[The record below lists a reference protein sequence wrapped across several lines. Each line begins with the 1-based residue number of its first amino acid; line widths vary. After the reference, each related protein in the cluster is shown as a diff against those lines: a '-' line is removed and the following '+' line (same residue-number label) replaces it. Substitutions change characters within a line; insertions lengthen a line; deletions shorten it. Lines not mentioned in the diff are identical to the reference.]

1 MHMSY
6 DPSVNLIHI
15 KYGIIRNAWGSSN
28 FIFIYCSFFSQSW
41 GNGNTSGR
49 HHSDSSDPSG
59 IRFPVVS
66 RRPGARC
73 VDRSL
78 YDPLAAANV
87 LF

>member
-1 MHMSY
+1 MRGDHQTSSSFNVLSFRSLGEM
-6 DPSVNLIHI
+6 
-15 KYGIIRNAWGSSN
+15 GIQVGILG
-28 FIFIYCSFFSQSW
+28 
-41 GNGNTSGR
+41 
-49 HHSDSSDPSG
+49 SDSSDPSG